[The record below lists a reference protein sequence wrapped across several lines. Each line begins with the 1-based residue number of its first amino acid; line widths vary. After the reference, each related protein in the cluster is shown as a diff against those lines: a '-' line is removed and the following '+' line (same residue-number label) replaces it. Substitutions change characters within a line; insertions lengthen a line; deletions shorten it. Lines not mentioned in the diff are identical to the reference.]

1 MKLSLLQLNTNSDNY
16 WDKLTS
22 YLTSPDFD
30 ILQLQELTG
39 KETFAGNLHSRHN
52 TFAELQKILQ
62 DKYYGVLS
70 IAQRYTSSPNAYL
83 GNGTFYKKEFALID
97 KKELVLF
104 SHDNPFRS
112 DLTTFE
118 EVGRTVLH
126 LTFAFENKHVSFLNT
141 HLAWAKT
148 SNEEPHQTK
157 QGAILVDYLRT
168 VPEPFVL
175 TGDFNLTPDQPLV
188 QKINKLA
195 HNLTTENQITNTLDP
210 KNHRAKILFPKGLA
224 VDYIFTSKDVQVNNF
239 AVVDED
245 LSDHLGLK
253 VEIEI

>member
-16 WDKLTS
+16 WDKLTQ
-22 YLTSPDFD
+22 YLTSHNFD

-39 KETFAGNLHSRHN
+39 KETFTGNLHSRRN

-70 IAQRYTSSPNAYL
+70 ITQRYTSSPYAYL

-97 KKELVLF
+97 KKELILS
-104 SHDNPFRS
+104 SHEDPFRS
-112 DLTTFE
+112 DVTSFE

-126 LTFAFENKHVSFLNT
+126 LTFSFKNEHISFLNT

-148 SNEEPHQTK
+148 ASEEPHQTK
-157 QGAILVDYLRT
+157 QGAILVNYLQK
-168 VPEPFVL
+168 VPAPFVL
-175 TGDFNLTPDQPLV
+175 SGDFNLTPDQPLV
-188 QKINKLA
+188 QKISKLA

-210 KNHRAKILFPKGLA
+210 KNHRANVFPKGLA
-224 VDYIFTSKDVQVNNF
+224 VDYILTSTDIQINDF